1 MTPTAFRRFAA
12 IELQPVPRGRLSPKE
27 KTTRRKDIEEMLNKW
42 KLRVGF
48 EFHVQIQTK
57 HKMFSS
63 KCRAYVILLQ
73 LLFAQIFKSPTPT
86 SVSSTWVSQAC
97 FQF

>member
-12 IELQPVPRGRLSPKE
+12 LKLEPVPRGRLSPKE

-42 KLRVGF
+42 KLKVGF

-63 KCRAYVILLQ
+63 KFSTFFTKTFSRTLYQ
-73 LLFAQIFKSPTPT
+73 
-86 SVSSTWVSQAC
+86 SS
-97 FQF
+97 